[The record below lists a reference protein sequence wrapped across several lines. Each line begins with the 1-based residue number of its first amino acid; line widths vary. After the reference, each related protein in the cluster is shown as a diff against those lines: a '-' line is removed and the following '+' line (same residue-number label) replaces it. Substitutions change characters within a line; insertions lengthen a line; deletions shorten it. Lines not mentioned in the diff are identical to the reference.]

1 MATKKVTE
9 TKEIKPAKKTAV
21 PKTKAAPVKEQKK
34 PAQTKKAKVVTIKPK
49 KEPEVIE
56 LPTMETFPSLR
67 KGSKE
72 PGYITLLQTN
82 LKNRGYYEGKVDGN
96 FGDKTEKA
104 VMEFQKD
111 LKKPLNGTVGPKT
124 WEALQKS
131 DLKRAKPQAV
141 QQQPALQPQP
151 QSPTGIGTRVLIE
164 GLSKFQAELLVKLF
178 AGHVECRIL

>member
-1 MATKKVTE
+1 MWYCRRICRIR
-9 TKEIKPAKKTAV
+9 IKPYT
-21 PKTKAAPVKEQKK
+21 VKKK
-34 PAQTKKAKVVTIKPK
+34 PAA

-56 LPTMETFPSLR
+56 LPTMAQFPSIR

-72 PGYITLLQTN
+72 TGYITLLQTN
-82 LKNRGYYEGKVDGN
+82 LKNRGYYDGNVDGDY
-96 FGDKTEKA
+96 GPETEKA

-111 LKKPLNGTVGPKT
+111 LKKPMNGSVGPKT

-131 DLKRAKPQAV
+131 DAKRVKPQPV
-141 QQQPALQPQP
+141 QV
-151 QSPTGIGTRVLIE
+151 PTGIGTRVLIE